1 MKESMAKQKYKIT
14 RKQKARRSKRKN
26 EPRAERGAVRSCTHP
41 QRTRRQ
47 EQGEKLRKARAK
59 RTDQQQLAELDK
71 VFGKGKGAKKERARL
86 KERIKDAKSK

>member
-1 MKESMAKQKYKIT
+1 MANKYKQESKKQEISEET
-14 RKQKARRSKRKN
+14 RF
-26 EPRAERGAVRSCTHP
+26 VRDCAHP

-47 EQGEKLRKARAK
+47 EQGEKLRKARAE

-86 KERIKDAKSK
+86 KERIKNERK

>member
-1 MKESMAKQKYKIT
+1 MAQKYKQEAK
-14 RKQKARRSKRKN
+14 KQEISDAPRS
-26 EPRAERGAVRSCTHP
+26 VRQCPHP

-71 VFGKGKGAKKERARL
+71 VFGKGKGATKERARL
-86 KERIKDAKSK
+86 KERIKHDKSK

>member
-1 MKESMAKQKYKIT
+1 MAQKYKQEAK
-14 RKQKARRSKRKN
+14 KQEISDAPRS
-26 EPRAERGAVRSCTHP
+26 VRQCPHP

-86 KERIKDAKSK
+86 KERIKNEQKK

>member
-1 MKESMAKQKYKIT
+1 MAQKYKQESK
-14 RKQKARRSKRKN
+14 KQEVS
-26 EPRAERGAVRSCTHP
+26 PERGAVRSCTHP

-59 RTDQQQLAELDK
+59 RTDQQQLAELDI

-86 KERIKDAKSK
+86 KERIKHDKSK

>member
-1 MKESMAKQKYKIT
+1 MANKYKQESK
-14 RKQKARRSKRKN
+14 KQEISD
-26 EPRAERGAVRSCTHP
+26 EPRYVRSCTHP

-71 VFGKGKGAKKERARL
+71 VFGKGKGAQKERARL
-86 KERIKDAKSK
+86 KERIKNEQKK